1 VPHSGQIRDTI
12 LTITEH
18 LSTTTISLDFS
29 SRVTWDLGFLVD
41 DVTGWLNNST
51 DSETSKVGTLSS
63 PQFLKLVQPFV
74 EEDTLRQFHRM
85 IYAISLAYAQ
95 PNSSNEHQFTTPELL
110 QIGSIAGH
118 NFLAGLDKLLKPQ
131 QLRSCS
137 RSQFQ
142 SLYLMI
148 FGTILAVGYTNLLV
162 LETTPQRLAQF
173 QNTRDFLCQILVHY
187 LLFLGSQLRL
197 SIARKTEEFILQA
210 SPSRWHKQGLF
221 QWTIAPKVESSS
233 CAGTEQT
240 LDLDDMSEFNW
251 LASSGMITYDLDP
264 SISAPSRPTTP
275 TNRRSEDSPVLIAL
289 DEWYGVRLVGHGYRA
304 RHARPEFRWQ
314 TFNNSGSMYAT
325 RIANDESEAL
335 FRYSFRSVNILQP
348 M

>member
-148 FGTILAVGYTNLLV
+148 FGTILAVGYTNLPA

-173 QNTRDFLCQILVHY
+173 QNTRDLCQILAHY

-197 SIARKTEEFILQA
+197 SIARKTEEFILKT
-210 SPSRWHKQGLF
+210 SPARWHKKDCSNGLSLLRWNLPRV
-221 QWTIAPKVESSS
+221 QAR
-233 CAGTEQT
+233 
-240 LDLDDMSEFNW
+240 
-251 LASSGMITYDLDP
+251 
-264 SISAPSRPTTP
+264 SRLLTWMT
-275 TNRRSEDSPVLIAL
+275 
-289 DEWYGVRLVGHGYRA
+289 
-304 RHARPEFRWQ
+304 
-314 TFNNSGSMYAT
+314 
-325 RIANDESEAL
+325 
-335 FRYSFRSVNILQP
+335 
-348 M
+348 